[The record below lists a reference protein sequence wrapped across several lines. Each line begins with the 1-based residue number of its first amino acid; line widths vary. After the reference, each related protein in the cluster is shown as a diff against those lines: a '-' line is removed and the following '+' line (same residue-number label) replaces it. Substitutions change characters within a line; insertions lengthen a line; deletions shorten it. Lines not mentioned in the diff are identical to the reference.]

1 MLLKSAIAFGIAIV
15 SPFAF
20 AANGFESI
28 LHDGITMT
36 FIAINL
42 SLTVYFTW
50 FRFNRFA
57 VQHGPEILTTV
68 GIFGC
73 FLGIALALLHFDSAK
88 VSSSVPHLLEGV
100 KTAFWASV
108 SGVFGSLC
116 IRFRHHQQKTPIPHS
131 IGASKSASLDDVVA
145 AIQALQRSLSGSE
158 DGSLLSQLKLMRQE
172 QNDQLTALRGSFDAF
187 ASKMAEDGS
196 KALIE
201 ALKEVIRDFNA
212 QINEQFGQN
221 FQHLNMAVEKLVV
234 WQVQYR
240 EELDKL
246 QAVQQSS
253 ATDLQNAANGMS
265 LMVNRAD
272 GFTETASRLEQLLRG
287 LSQQYA
293 AIEDSQRSLSTV
305 LIEMKEVTPLFAKKL
320 EELADAIKL
329 GVSRVQSDV
338 SDVVKNFGVQMQGS
352 SAEMKQLLSET
363 IKSSQK
369 QVNDE
374 MQKGLDTI
382 RQGVVSLDKGLQEE
396 LTKSLESLGRQLA
409 SLSEKFVADYSP
421 LTDKLRDVVRIASAQ

>member
-1 MLLKSAIAFGIAIV
+1 MLLKTAITLGIAIF
-15 SPFAF
+15 SPLAF
-20 AANGFESI
+20 ASNGIVTI
-28 LHDGITMT
+28 LQDGTTMT
-36 FIAINL
+36 FIVINL
-42 SLTVYFTW
+42 SLTLYFTV

-57 VQHGPEILTTV
+57 VQHGPEILTTI

-116 IRFRHHQQKTPIPHS
+116 IRFRHHQQKTPIPQS
-131 IGASKSASLDDVVA
+131 SGAPKSASLDDVVA
-145 AIQALQRSLSGSE
+145 ATQALQKSLSGSE

-172 QNDQLTALRGSFDAF
+172 QNDQLIALRGSFDAF
-187 ASKMAEDGS
+187 ANKMAEDGS

-201 ALKEVIRDFNA
+201 ALKEVIRDFNT

-221 FQHLNMAVEKLVV
+221 FQHLNMAVEKLVI

-240 EELDKL
+240 EELDRL
-246 QAVQQSS
+246 QVVQQSS

-265 LMVNRAD
+265 LMVSRAD
-272 GFTETASRLEQLLRG
+272 GFTEAASSLEQLLRG
-287 LSQQYA
+287 IAQQYV
-293 AIEDSQRSLSTV
+293 AIEESQRSLSTV
-305 LIEMKEVTPLFAKKL
+305 LIEMKDVTPLFAKKL
-320 EELADAIKL
+320 EDLADAMKL
-329 GVSRVQSDV
+329 GVARVQSDV
-338 SDVVKNFGVQMQGS
+338 SDVVRNFGTQMQGS
-352 SAEMKQLLSET
+352 SAEMKQLLTET
-363 IKSSQK
+363 IKLSQK

-374 MQKGLDTI
+374 MQKGLDTV
-382 RQGVVSLDKGLQEE
+382 RQSVVSLDKGLQEE

-421 LTDKLRDVVRIASAQ
+421 LTDRLREVVRLASAQ